1 MTLKDVECYRYSDI
15 SAKQGNDEVTAV
27 LVGTFN
33 GKEYRSD
40 CDGHKLN
47 GDTVPS
53 LSLIP
58 SRIIV
63 TAASQNPKVRRS
75 RESASIC
82 LIIVRRRKFTL
93 ITTRII
99 LRTQD

>member
-1 MTLKDVECYRYSDI
+1 MEFSSNGKTLKNRDRMTLKDVECYRYSDI
-15 SAKQGNDEVTAV
+15 SAKQGNDEVTAG
-27 LVGTFN
+27 LLTEKN
-33 GKEYRSD
+33 
-40 CDGHKLN
+40 
-47 GDTVPS
+47 TVPS